1 MRVRNPDD
9 GYRSGLRLMTT
20 LFLLLKGMLLNEGSA
35 KEFAKELAVS
45 SMIGVLTTASFVA
58 EELLSD

>member
-1 MRVRNPDD
+1 
-9 GYRSGLRLMTT
+9 MTT